1 MNKVIL
7 STVILT
13 VAVFAVA
20 YLYFSNISAGSRN
33 NDHALSVIPQDAAI
47 IFEFKNDKSI
57 YDIFRDY
64 TVFDAVIGEQK
75 QAELKAL
82 KSILL
87 SSVQLFEEA
96 QGKSIYL
103 SFHPQAD
110 SVSFLWTIPLPR
122 RTGHDELLEALR
134 NNKDIV
140 YREKPAADTVD
151 NEIFVE
157 SLKRTFYF
165 RISQHVLSGSFSKA
179 LLRQSINTGSPKI
192 STAFADEIIKS
203 NQQNQNTPATIF
215 INFRSSIPFLSKFF
229 KRDLNGNYSLL
240 NHFNAI
246 ATLNMN
252 FKSDALMFN
261 GITATDTSKQ
271 NYINLFLHQKAV
283 KNAIKRIVPANTSN
297 FISYGISDYGIF
309 HNDLKQLLKL
319 RNELDKLND
328 GLTAIREES
337 GINTDRDIKKYW
349 GEEFMTFQLST
360 QEKFGAI
367 QLSNGRQL
375 QFFMEPLSSEYSEDI
390 RHVSYPGIFYYYF
403 GDAFK
408 QFNKPFYTIV
418 ENHMILSNSPSSLR
432 RYLDRYSSDL
442 LVADERFVNFD
453 QYVANASN
461 ISIFVHNNNSR
472 SNYTSHLKPAYAKN
486 FNGSGQGMRNFYGFS
501 YQWTSESD
509 HFFTNFYA
517 GYKQMVTDTI
527 SVQTNNLSN
536 KLTD

>member
-13 VAVFAVA
+13 VAVFSVA
-20 YLYFSNISAGSRN
+20 YLYFSNISASSRN
-33 NDHALSVIPQDAAI
+33 NDQALSVIPQDAAI
-47 IFEFKNDKSI
+47 IFEFKNDQSI
-57 YDIFRDY
+57 YDIFSDF

-75 QAELKAL
+75 HDELKAL
-82 KSILL
+82 KAILSNSGGL
-87 SSVQLFEEA
+87 SQES
-96 QGKSIYL
+96 QGNSIYL

-110 SVSFLWTIPLPR
+110 SVAFLWTMPLPAG
-122 RTGHDELLEALR
+122 TDLETVSEALKS
-134 NNKDIV
+134 NKNIV
-140 YREKPAADTVD
+140 YKETPASNTIY
-151 NEIFVE
+151 NEIFIKQ
-157 SLKRTFYF
+157 LKQTFYF
-165 RISQHVLSGSFSKA
+165 RIDERVLSGSFSKT
-179 LLRQSINTGSPKI
+179 LLQQSMNSGSAKL
-192 STAFADEIIKS
+192 SKAFADEIIKS
-203 NQQNQNTPATIF
+203 NQQNQNTPATVF

-240 NHFNAI
+240 NHFNAV

-261 GITATDTSKQ
+261 GITTSDTSKL

-297 FISYGISDYGIF
+297 FITYGISDYNSF
-309 HNDLKQLLKL
+309 HTDLKQLLKH
-319 RNELDKLND
+319 RKDLDKLNES
-328 GLTAIREES
+328 LSTIRQES
-337 GINTDRDIKKYW
+337 GINTERDIKKYW

-375 QFFMEPLSSEYSEDI
+375 EFFMEPISSEYSEDI

-432 RYLDRYSSDL
+432 RYLNRYSNNL
-442 LVADERFVNFD
+442 LVTDERFMNFD

-461 ISIFVHNNNSR
+461 ISIFVHNSNSS

-486 FNGSGQGMRNFYGFS
+486 LNRSDQGMRNFYGFS

-517 GYKQMVTDTI
+517 GYKQTVTDTI
-527 SVQTNNLSN
+527 SETTNNLSN
-536 KLTD
+536 KPTD